1 MISVDDNEM
10 KVKKGTTTVGLVCSD
25 GIVFA
30 SDTRASMGY
39 FIAAKDVQKIHQI
52 DDKIAMT
59 IAGSVADAQT
69 LVRLMQA
76 ELKLYKMK
84 KGQNMSVNAATT
96 LLSNIM
102 FQYKMFPFYVQILL
116 GGVDASGKS
125 AIFNLDPLGGVTGE
139 SIVSTG
145 SGSPMAYGLLEDQF
159 KENRPIKE
167 NAKLAVRAIATAM
180 KRDAATGEH
189 VDLIHIGHDGFKR
202 YSRDEI
208 KAILEGS
215 KKAE

>member
-1 MISVDDNEM
+1 MTDEI
-10 KVKKGTTTVGLVCSD
+10 KTKKGTTTVGLVCSD

-52 DDKIAMT
+52 DDHLAMT

-76 ELKLYKMK
+76 ELKLYKMR
-84 KGQNMSVNAATT
+84 KGQNMTINAATT

-116 GGVDASGKS
+116 GGVDDVTKRA
-125 AIFNLDPLGGVTGE
+125 AISNLDPLGGVTSE

-145 SGSPMAYGLLEDQF
+145 SGSPMAYGLLEDQYR
-159 KENRPIKE
+159 ENRPIKE

-180 KRDAATGEH
+180 RRDAATGEH
-189 VDLIHIGHDGFKR
+189 IDLIHINHDGFKR
-202 YSRDEI
+202 YGRDEI
-208 KAILEGS
+208 KKLIEAGS
-215 KKAE
+215 KAE